1 MTQPRH
7 CPAVL
12 IAAPASGQGK
22 TTVTAALARLHR
34 NQGRKVRVFKCG
46 PDFLDPMILERASGA
61 PVYQLDMWM
70 VGEQESRRLLW
81 EAAGEADLILI
92 EGVMGLF
99 DGTPSSADLARHFG
113 VPVLGVIDGTAMAQT
128 FGALALGLAR
138 YQPDLPF
145 AGVLANRV
153 GTVRHAQLLEGS
165 LTEGLR
171 WYGALSR
178 ETGIELPSRHLGLVQ
193 ASELNDLDLR
203 LDAAADSL
211 ASSCDVAL
219 PPAVEFAAPEMIAAE
234 PLLAGVR
241 IAVAR
246 DEAFAF
252 TYGASLDL
260 LRAMGAELFFFS
272 PIRDTGLPEADSL
285 YLPGGYP
292 ELHHVALSQNTPML
306 TAIRA
311 HHAAGKPLLAEC
323 GGMLYLL
330 DSLTDVEGTRAEL
343 VGLLAGD
350 AVMQKRLA
358 ALALQAVELPE
369 GLLRGHTYHHSLTS
383 TELEPIARGLS
394 PNGGRGAEAVYREG
408 RMTASYVHF
417 YFPSNPSAI
426 AALFVP
432 DLEAAF
438 ASKPAPTGDPLI
450 PQCRSWLASEEAM
463 TDNAF
468 SEAERAAVYRA
479 IAERRDMRHFSGGT
493 VEPELLR
500 RLLEAAHQAPSVG
513 LMQPWRFIR
522 ISDRALRGNIQQLV
536 EDERIRTAEALG
548 ERSDEFMKLKVE
560 GINDCAEVLVAALMD
575 DRERHIFG
583 RRTLPE
589 MDMASLS
596 CAIQNLWLASRAEGL
611 GMGWVSLFEPQAL
624 ADLLGLPA
632 GAKPLA
638 VLCLGPVKEFYPAP
652 MLVLEGWAQTRPLSE
667 LLYENYWG
675 VSQ

>member
-61 PVYQLDMWM
+61 PVYQLDLWM
-70 VGEQESRRLLW
+70 VGADESRRLLW
-81 EAAGEADLILI
+81 EAAAEADLILI

-138 YQPDLPF
+138 YQSDLPF

-153 GTVRHAQLLEGS
+153 GTLRHAQLLEGS

-203 LDAAADSL
+203 LDAAAAALADS
-211 ASSCDVAL
+211 CEVAL
-219 PPAVEFAAPEMIAAE
+219 PPPVAFAAPTPVPCE

-260 LRAMGAELFFFS
+260 LRAMGAQLSFFS
-272 PIRDTGLPEADSL
+272 PLHDGRLPACDSL

-292 ELHHVALSQNTPML
+292 ELHHPTLAANTSMLSD
-306 TAIRA
+306 IRE

-330 DSLTDVEGTRAEL
+330 DALTDVDGVRADL
-343 VGLLAGD
+343 LGLLPGE

-369 GLLRGHTYHHSLTS
+369 GTLRGHTYHHSLTR
-383 TELEPIARGLS
+383 TELTPIARGLS
-394 PNGGRGAEAVYREG
+394 PNGGRGAEAVYRLG
-408 RMTASYVHF
+408 RLTASYVHF
-417 YFPSNPSAI
+417 YFPSNPAAI
-426 AALFVP
+426 AALFR
-432 DLEAAF
+432 
-438 ASKPAPTGDPLI
+438 PTG
-450 PQCRSWLASEEAM
+450 AM
-463 TDNAF
+463 
-468 SEAERAAVYRA
+468 
-479 IAERRDMRHFSGGT
+479 
-493 VEPELLR
+493 
-500 RLLEAAHQAPSVG
+500 
-513 LMQPWRFIR
+513 
-522 ISDRALRGNIQQLV
+522 
-536 EDERIRTAEALG
+536 
-548 ERSDEFMKLKVE
+548 
-560 GINDCAEVLVAALMD
+560 
-575 DRERHIFG
+575 
-583 RRTLPE
+583 
-589 MDMASLS
+589 
-596 CAIQNLWLASRAEGL
+596 
-611 GMGWVSLFEPQAL
+611 
-624 ADLLGLPA
+624 PA
-632 GAKPLA
+632 
-638 VLCLGPVKEFYPAP
+638 
-652 MLVLEGWAQTRPLSE
+652 
-667 LLYENYWG
+667 
-675 VSQ
+675 